1 MSQPSFG
8 KSRFADMTSL
18 IFPGRNLVFSAS
30 SWQPVLVP
38 VMPIGVEHIQAAAE
52 TFESCDVLVPVMPIG
67 VEHLIAA
74 KSYAGGRSVLVPVMP
89 IGVEHTDHPHDQT
102 TTDERPRP
110 RDANRR

>member
-38 VMPIGVEHIQAAAE
+38 VMPIGVEHLEPQPAKPIEASAELTQEQALALTKRA
-52 TFESCDVLVPVMPIG
+52 L
-67 VEHLIAA
+67 
-74 KSYAGGRSVLVPVMP
+74 AGEV
-89 IGVEHTDHPHDQT
+89 
-102 TTDERPRP
+102 
-110 RDANRR
+110 